1 MWTSCEP
8 IQKYIRFGMEEDE
21 ECIDNPENPAILARR
36 LVILSWLPTTPSTD
50 RTPTSTLSRQSSPD
64 KMATM
69 QAIVIEKFGGPE
81 TLVYR
86 EVPKP
91 TPASGEALIQIKAFG
106 VNHAEM
112 HMRKGEWPAYNPIT
126 GLECV
131 GIIEACPDGNFKAG
145 QKVAAMMGG
154 MGLFRPGSYGEFV
167 TCPVSNI
174 IALETEM
181 AWEDLAALPE
191 VYATAYMGVH
201 QILEVQKGERLL
213 IRGATSTIGQ
223 AALNLAVN
231 AGVVVT
237 ATTRSESRFDWLRS
251 MGAKE
256 VLTESPDLPTT
267 LQEKGVPRFDKVL
280 NLIGNSVLVQT
291 LSLTRA
297 GGRMLQAGW
306 LGGLEPVK
314 DFNPMVEM
322 AVGVHFSLLHSKVL
336 GSEDFPLSIYPLQ
349 EIVNKIQRGEWDAKP
364 TKVFGYDEIQKAHE
378 LLDSHKAAGKIV
390 VRH

>member
-1 MWTSCEP
+1 MDEHEE
-8 IQKYIRFGMEEDE
+8 YIDHSES
-21 ECIDNPENPAILARR
+21 PAILARR
-36 LVILSWLPTTPSTD
+36 LVILSWLPIPPSTD
-50 RTPTSTLSRQSSPD
+50 HTPTTTLSRQSSLNE
-64 KMATM
+64 MATM
-69 QAIVIEKFGGPE
+69 RAIVIEKFGGPE
-81 TLVYR
+81 SLVYR

-91 TPASGEALIQIKAFG
+91 TAASGEALIHVKAFG

-112 HMRKGEWPAYNPIT
+112 HMRRGEWPAYNPIT

-131 GIIEACPDGNFKAG
+131 GVIEDCPGGEFKSG

-167 TCPVSNI
+167 TCPISNI
-174 IALETEM
+174 IALDTDM

-191 VYATAYMGVH
+191 VYATAYVALH
-201 QILEVQKGERLL
+201 RILEVQKGERLL
-213 IRGATSTIGQ
+213 IRGTTSTIGQ

-231 AGVVVT
+231 AGILVT

-256 VLTESPDLPTT
+256 VFIESSDLPKT
-267 LQEKGVPRFDKVL
+267 LQEKDIPKFDKIL
-280 NLIGNSVLVQT
+280 NLVGNSVLVQT

-336 GSEDFPLSIYPLQ
+336 GSEDFPLSSYPLQ
-349 EIVNKIQRGEWDAKP
+349 EIVDKIQRGEWNAKP
-364 TKVFGYDEIQKAHE
+364 TKVFDYEDIREAHE
-378 LLDSHKAAGKIV
+378 LLDSHRAAGKIV
-390 VRH
+390 VKH